1 MPAWTRHRTV
11 AADRAGATVL
21 RGSTGTRPGRRLNA
35 GIRQSA
41 RDDWGMHL
49 LLDIWF
55 APGGPWA
62 DRLQALL
69 LAIPGVRRVRVF
81 PDVGQAEVE
90 LGDPS
95 SALPE
100 AVVLY

>member
-1 MPAWTRHRTV
+1 
-11 AADRAGATVL
+11 
-21 RGSTGTRPGRRLNA
+21 
-35 GIRQSA
+35 
-41 RDDWGMHL
+41 MHL

-90 LGDPS
+90 LGEPS

-100 AVVLY
+100 AVVVYLEGAGYGVRASPVPPPDEPSAYARYFHATPESSESRWVD